1 MLAVEQAAQLLQRQE
16 GVEQIEVVRNEFLH
30 ATFANHLNPKD
41 PHDLVIHPVA
51 EKQVLKVVVPHLAK
65 AKSNGELFRV
75 LSHLNYDMLLG
86 KVGVD
91 QDGEVRFEI
100 NHACVDGAEDDPGQ
114 EVFSRLVETAMDM
127 THHVVMLTT
136 YWGMVDAG
144 VPEAVA
150 KQFVDQFRQKQSE
163 DDGVTTI

>member
-1 MLAVEQAAQLLQRQE
+1 MKTLDKCKELLEQQE
-16 GVEQIEVVRNEFLH
+16 GVEQVEVVRDEFLH
-30 ATFANHLNPKD
+30 AKFASRLNPKE
-41 PHDLVIHPVA
+41 PHDLVVHPVA
-51 EKQVLKVVVPHLAK
+51 EKQALKVVVPHLAR

-86 KVGVD
+86 RVGVD

-100 NHACVDGAEDDPGQ
+100 CHACVDGAEDDPGH
-114 EVFSRLVETAMDM
+114 EVFARLVETAMDM
-127 THHVVMLTT
+127 AHHVVMLTT

-150 KQFVDQFRQKQSE
+150 KQFVDQFRQEKPEADGE
-163 DDGVTTI
+163 DTL